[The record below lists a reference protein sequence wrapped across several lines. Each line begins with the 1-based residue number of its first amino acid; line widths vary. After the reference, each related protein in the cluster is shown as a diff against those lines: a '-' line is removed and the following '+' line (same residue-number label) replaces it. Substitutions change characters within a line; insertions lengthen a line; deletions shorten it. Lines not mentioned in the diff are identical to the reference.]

1 VKVFPAKRLEGEI
14 HVPGDK
20 SISHRAVMLAS
31 IANGESRIGN
41 FATSADCAATIK
53 CFRRMGV
60 IIGRDGNHVVVA
72 GKGKRGLTAAA
83 GPLDCGNSGTTM
95 RLMSGILAG
104 QPFESILTGDESLRS
119 RPMKR
124 VMEPLTKMGAS
135 IESVDGRAPLTIRGG
150 RLSAMKY
157 ELPVASAQ
165 VKSCALLAGL
175 YAEGRTTVIEP
186 TPTRDHTER
195 MLRGFGIEVATNE
208 LDNGRREISLDCDAD
223 LNATDLFIPGDISS
237 AAFFLV
243 AAACLRGSKLRLV
256 NVGVNP
262 TRAAVLDALRRFGAR
277 IEVQNYRESSGEPV
291 ADLVVRSGIDESG
304 SGDNILKGD
313 IIANL
318 IDEIPILAVLGTQL
332 ENGLEIRDA
341 RELRVKESD
350 RIASI
355 VKNLRAM
362 NADIEEFD
370 DGFRVGR
377 SELKGAAVDS
387 FGDHRIAMAFA
398 VAGLVAEGV
407 TEIAKAE
414 CAAVSFPAFFEVL
427 SEVTQ

>member
-1 VKVFPAKRLEGEI
+1 
-14 HVPGDK
+14 
-20 SISHRAVMLAS
+20 MLAS

-41 FATSADCAATIK
+41 FATSADCASTIE

-119 RPMKR
+119 HPMKR

-150 RLSAMKY
+150 RLSAIKY

-195 MLRGFGIEVATNE
+195 MLRGFGIEVATTE

>member
-1 VKVFPAKRLEGEI
+1 
-14 HVPGDK
+14 
-20 SISHRAVMLAS
+20 MLAS

-41 FATSADCAATIK
+41 FATSSDCASTIE

-119 RPMKR
+119 RPMTR
-124 VMEPLTKMGAS
+124 VIEPLTKMGAS

-150 RLSAMKY
+150 RLSAIKY

-195 MLRGFGIEVATNE
+195 MLRGFGIEVATTE

>member
-1 VKVFPAKRLEGEI
+1 
-14 HVPGDK
+14 
-20 SISHRAVMLAS
+20 M
-31 IANGESRIGN
+31 
-41 FATSADCAATIK
+41 
-53 CFRRMGV
+53 
-60 IIGRDGNHVVVA
+60 
-72 GKGKRGLTAAA
+72 
-83 GPLDCGNSGTTM
+83 
-95 RLMSGILAG
+95 
-104 QPFESILTGDESLRS
+104 
-119 RPMKR
+119 
-124 VMEPLTKMGAS
+124 
-135 IESVDGRAPLTIRGG
+135 
-150 RLSAMKY
+150 
-157 ELPVASAQ
+157 
-165 VKSCALLAGL
+165 
-175 YAEGRTTVIEP
+175 
-186 TPTRDHTER
+186 
-195 MLRGFGIEVATNE
+195 
-208 LDNGRREISLDCDAD
+208 
-223 LNATDLFIPGDISS
+223 
-237 AAFFLV
+237 
-243 AAACLRGSKLRLV
+243 
-256 NVGVNP
+256 
-262 TRAAVLDALRRFGAR
+262 
-277 IEVQNYRESSGEPV
+277 QNYRESSGEPV